1 MIILHKK
8 CDLTNDE
15 IKQFQQ
21 HIDAFYVVWID
32 LLSHEGVTNYIHMLG
47 AGHIGEYLLHHHN
60 LYKHSQQGW
69 EAFNAL
75 LKTFFFRRTGRGGAG
90 NKGTGKKS
98 KIIPIARWLS
108 RRMLWMMGYDY
119 DRVLHEL
126 YDVLHESSN
135 SDATDNSD
143 TDSDIQSGYD
153 SDNSVDMACGD

>member
-1 MIILHKK
+1 M
-8 CDLTNDE
+8 TW
-15 IKQFQQ
+15 
-21 HIDAFYVVWID
+21 VS

-90 NKGTGKKS
+90 NRGTGIKS

-108 RRMLWMMGYDY
+108 RRVLWLMGYDY
-119 DRVLHEL
+119 DRVVEELHKL
-126 YDVLHESSN
+126 QDTN
-135 SDATDNSD
+135 NNDDDN
-143 TDSDIQSGYD
+143 DSDSDEEIDSSD
-153 SDNSVDMACGD
+153 DDESVEESDNNSTN